1 MKDLIEKTLNFVA
14 ERKEL
19 KTDIDQFSKVKE
31 TELEESKRY
40 KRLTNVSFKQIK
52 LDESMSEE
60 SHRDILTHHTRSAR
74 GALAGGAD
82 PVRDKSDFKDHHT
95 DILDSHHSNY
105 TSDCQ
110 RSGLKPMGREDFHDH
125 VSKALA

>member
-1 MKDLIEKTLNFVA
+1 MSHPQKTLIEAA
-14 ERKEL
+14 E
-19 KTDIDQFSKVKE
+19 
-31 TELEESKRY
+31 
-40 KRLTNVSFKQIK
+40 QIGIN
-52 LDESMSEE
+52 EMSSASEE

-74 GALAGGAD
+74 GALAGGVD

-105 TSDCQ
+105 TVDCQ
-110 RSGLKPMGREDFHDH
+110 RSGVKPMGRDDFHDH